1 MNSTLPVLIIGAGP
15 TGLALAAQLQRCGTP
30 FRVIDPK
37 PEVKQ
42 ESRAFDIHCRTI
54 EIFRQLGVLEK
65 IKEKSRVMDF
75 NINIRHERKNI
86 AHYSLPDS
94 VYPDARPI
102 MVSQYYTEIYL
113 REHLNDLGIEIEQL
127 QLVSFQQTSDRVTA
141 ALKAP
146 NSEDTKIIECQYMVG
161 CDGAHSVVRK
171 QLGIEFPGMVR
182 DRQWALI
189 DLEMETDMHPTEG
202 SIIWSKEENIFCV
215 PFGGFYRC
223 IIDYG
228 SLDEEIEVTE
238 EKVLEKLANLVKP
251 CYIKPK
257 KILWLS
263 KFKINERMVPI
274 NHQGRVIL
282 CGDAAHIHSPAGG
295 FGMNTGIQDAYHLGW
310 MLTLM
315 VSNIV
320 DHKKFI
326 DIYCE
331 ERKLVWTKVLN
342 VAGGSTNAAL
352 TKASFLVDFFRFHI
366 LPILLQ
372 FSFLPRIIVTTGSGA
387 YIKFPQ
393 SALNH
398 QPKYDW
404 IPGYNNVVGERFKI
418 LPLQKVGSIK
428 EVQIQSILSGRY
440 IFDILVYSKDLTNS
454 QAEIPKFIE
463 YMGNSDNIINR
474 IRSNNNLSHPLAAI
488 KIISPNV
495 KTISQAQES
504 TPLQFLSNE
513 EIYQDLENKMK
524 YLLPIDLTFSNA
536 VFIVRPDGYIGK
548 ICSLSQP
555 EEVNIGKAITPVN
568 LHISSLYFPLQ

>member
-30 FRVIDPK
+30 FRIIDPK

-42 ESRAFDIHCRTI
+42 ESRAFGIHCRTI

-65 IKEKSRVMDF
+65 IKDKSRDMNF
-75 NINIRHERKNI
+75 NMNIRHQGKPI
-86 AHYSLPDS
+86 AQYSLPDS
-94 VYPDARPI
+94 VYPDSRPI
-102 MVSQYYTEIYL
+102 MVPQYYTEIYL
-113 REHLNDLGIEIEQL
+113 REHLSNLGIEIEQL
-127 QLVSFQQTSDRVTA
+127 EMVSFQQASDHIIAT
-141 ALKAP
+141 LKSP
-146 NSEDTKIIECQYMVG
+146 NSEDIKTIKCQYMVG

-171 QLGIEFPGMVR
+171 QLGLEFPGMVR
-182 DRQWALI
+182 DRQWVLI
-189 DLEMETDMHPTEG
+189 DLEMDTDMHPTEG
-202 SIIWSKEENIFCV
+202 SIVWSKEVNLFCV

-228 SLDEEIEVTE
+228 SLDEEVEVTE
-238 EKVLEKLANLVKP
+238 EKILEKLAYLAKP

-257 KILWLS
+257 KVLWLS

-315 VSNIV
+315 ASNIV

-342 VAGGSTNAAL
+342 VAGGSTNAVL

-366 LPILLQ
+366 LPILLK
-372 FSFLPRIIVTTGSGA
+372 FSFLPRIIVTTGSGE

-393 SALNH
+393 SVLNH
-398 QPKYDW
+398 QPKYGW

-428 EVQIQSILSGRY
+428 ETQLQSILSGHY
-440 IFDILVYSKDLTNS
+440 TFDILVYSKDLTNS
-454 QAEIPKFIE
+454 QTEIEKFIE
-463 YMGNSDNIINR
+463 YMGDSDNLVNR
-474 IRSNNNLSHPLAAI
+474 VRSNNNLSHPLTSI
-488 KIISPNV
+488 KIISPNA
-495 KTISQAQES
+495 KIISQIQEN
-504 TPLQFLSNE
+504 TPLQHLSNE
-513 EIYQDLENKMK
+513 DIYQDLNNKMK
-524 YLLPIDLTFSNA
+524 DLLPIDLTFSNA

-548 ICSLSQP
+548 ICSLSQL
-555 EEVNIGKAITPVN
+555 EE
-568 LHISSLYFPLQ
+568 ISSYFENIFL